1 MKETVVASAG
11 SRKCSTSGSPIAPR
25 AIEKAVIPSWTVPMK
40 RTGSSMIRRAILAR
54 RLPSAASSDRRVR
67 LAVTSAVLGRN
78 EERVPRDEQENGED
92 LEENG
97 HAPLPGAWVLGGISS
112 NF

>member
-1 MKETVVASAG
+1 M
-11 SRKCSTSGSPIAPR
+11 
-25 AIEKAVIPSWTVPMK
+25 IPSWTVPMK
-40 RTGSSMIRRAILAR
+40 RTGSSMIRSAILAR
-54 RLPSAASSDRRVR
+54 RLPLCGELRQTRAPGGYER
-67 LAVTSAVLGRN
+67 VLGRD